1 MPKMTKVF
9 GPERTN
15 LMYAIIGHLME
26 VDYASVTDLAERFGY
41 TPQEIRDAA
50 RTIGVAEVGSGKDY
64 VGMPFELN
72 YDALEDEDIV
82 EFISHS
88 VDMATPRL
96 TTKQTAAISAG
107 LKVLEQIPGFEHRDD
122 VATLL
127 AALHSGS
134 GSLEPDTIV
143 VSPGQID
150 SDVARIRA
158 AIVASVAISCDY
170 RNGRGELTT
179 NRVIEPLR
187 LESRDQVW
195 YLRGYCVSKA
205 HEVRVFRLDAMDKV
219 TLTDRP
225 IDAEHKALP
234 LDDELYS
241 AGSDAIAVAIEV
253 DPEGYAILSDYRAET
268 SGALKGTV
276 VAEIKVTDIATLPP
290 VIASYGGSVRVIAPA
305 EAREAVRDF
314 ALRALGENSPER
326 SQQEAAD

>member
-15 LMYAIIGHLME
+15 LMYAIIGHLMD

-41 TPQEIRDAA
+41 TPQEIRDAV

-72 YDALEDEDIV
+72 YDALEEEDIV

-88 VDMATPRL
+88 IDMATPRL

-107 LKVLEQIPGFEHRDD
+107 LKVLEQIPGFEHGEV
-122 VATLL
+122 VAQLL

-134 GSLEPDTIV
+134 GSLDPDTIV
-143 VSPGQID
+143 VSPGQVD
-150 SDVARIRA
+150 SDVARIRS

-170 RNGRGELTT
+170 RNGRGVVTA
-179 NRVIEPLR
+179 NRIIEPLR

-205 HEVRVFRLDAMDKV
+205 KEVRVFRLDAMDNV
-219 TLTDRP
+219 SLTDRP
-225 IDAEHKALP
+225 IDVDHKALA

-241 AGSDAIAVAIEV
+241 AGTDAISVAIEV

-290 VIASYGGSVRVIAPA
+290 VVSSYGGSVRVIAPA
-305 EAREAVRDF
+305 EARELVRNF
-314 ALRALGENSPER
+314 ALRALGESGSEPREL
-326 SQQEAAD
+326 EAAD